1 MKTHIYKNT
10 DGYEFEFKGEIK
22 PLSEAIHDFKELES
36 RIILKQQQELELKKA
51 QQRQR
56 QFHNQPKI

>member
-10 DGYEFEFKGEIK
+10 NGYEFEFKGELK
-22 PLSEAIHDFKELES
+22 PLNEAIYDFKELES
-36 RIILKQQQELELKKA
+36 RITLKQQQELELKKA

-56 QFHNQPKI
+56 QFKNQPKL